1 MGRTVCADSIGS
13 FAAGKT
19 LTLKANEDAS
29 RCRQVRIPHTQL
41 RTRPRLRNMPIL
53 IAPSPPPLHHV

>member
-53 IAPSPPPLHHV
+53 IAPSHPPLHHV

>member
-29 RCRQVRIPHTQL
+29 RCRQVRTP
-41 RTRPRLRNMPIL
+41 RT
-53 IAPSPPPLHHV
+53 